1 VAVVAASES
10 LGPILQ
16 RPLEGLEEE
25 AMAATGLEVLEQSAL
40 LAR

>member
-1 VAVVAASES
+1 VAVAAVSES

-25 AMAATGLEVLEQSAL
+25 AMAAAVAVSMAVQAW